1 MFSNQDIELDRI
13 TAKFVASK
21 SVNFREWQLHVQE
34 PRHWT
39 WENNSYICS

>member
-21 SVNFREWQLHVQE
+21 SLKFRE
-34 PRHWT
+34 
-39 WENNSYICS
+39 